1 MESTRQ
7 LKVAR
12 LIQKDLGDL
21 LQRYSREHW
30 HGNLVT
36 VTKVHVTPDLSF
48 AKVHLSL
55 WGKTEK
61 QELLTIINEH
71 KKEIRLALGK
81 RIHNQIRV
89 IPEIAFYLDDSLD
102 YIENIENLLK
112 N

>member
-12 LIQKDLGDL
+12 LIQKDLGEL
-21 LQRYSREHW
+21 LQRYSRDHW
-30 HGNLVT
+30 HGNMVT

-55 WGKTEK
+55 WGKTDR
-61 QELLTIINEH
+61 QELLDTINEH

-89 IPEIAFYLDDSLD
+89 IPEIAFFLDDSLD

-112 N
+112 Q